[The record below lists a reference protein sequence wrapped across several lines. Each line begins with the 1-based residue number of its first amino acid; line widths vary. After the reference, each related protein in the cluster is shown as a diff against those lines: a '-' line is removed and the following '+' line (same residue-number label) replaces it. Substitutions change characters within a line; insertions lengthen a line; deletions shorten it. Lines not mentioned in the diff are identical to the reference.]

1 MSNLDTSLKSHL
13 VSGAVFKGSFTMV
26 RNELLQSILEI
37 GKQEITDEISK
48 SKCLAV
54 LCDETT
60 DVFDKSHMVVVFR
73 YEKSGEP
80 VERFLGFFK
89 PTRLTAPSLASILLE
104 ELSGLVGHDPDKLIA
119 QTCDGAAALSGTR
132 NGV

>member
-1 MSNLDTSLKSHL
+1 M
-13 VSGAVFKGSFTMV
+13 VSGAVFKGSFTIV

-60 DVFDKSHMVVVFR
+60 DVFHKSQMVVVFR

-89 PTRLTAPSLASILLE
+89 PTRQTALSLTSILLE

-119 QTCDGAAALSGTR
+119 QTYDGAAALSGTR